1 MPKLLRYDPDNDFYK
16 VLGVAPTATLD
27 EIHRTYRQR
36 AKLVHPDLNRDR
48 REWAHDQFQRLN
60 EAHDIIGDPERR
72 IVYDQKRRLYQE
84 LHRPGVR
91 SAALAEASR
100 AAWARRHR
108 RQPPALYYVSVG
120 ILMFGA
126 LPILYYI
133 VASLISGVNRGDVQ
147 VVEVPSPT
155 PFMIVAPRGVPT
167 GSRPGSD
174 ILPAETFSPRP
185 CTDSR
190 VQITEPRNGDIVH
203 SPFVIRGSAFSEQFR
218 QYYVSYGPT
227 EKMGQIEGGIPKLLQ
242 LNIDQVHDNIL
253 VPETMTSSLQNIQ
266 GDITI
271 RLIVRNKDYKNLP
284 PCDVYI
290 HLNPDS
296 PATEVA
302 TSANS

>member
-72 IVYDQKRRLYQE
+72 VQYDQKRRLYQE

-126 LPILYYI
+126 LPILYCI
-133 VASLISGVNRGDVQ
+133 LLSLISGVNRRNVQ

-155 PFMIVAPRGVPT
+155 PFMVGAPGSVPT
-167 GSRPGSD
+167 SIHPIFLEPSEKE
-174 ILPAETFSPRP
+174 ILPQR
-185 CTDSR
+185 CTNIHR
-190 VQITEPRNGDIVH
+190 MITAPSEGEEVH
-203 SPFVIRGSAFSEQFR
+203 VPFVIKGSAYDEHFGSYYITYRYTTKLMPSVFPMTGMMPVKNGELISEAITTKWLTDKSGNFAIELHVLDGR
-218 QYYVSYGPT
+218 GNPLSECGVSF
-227 EKMGQIEGGIPKLLQ
+227 
-242 LNIDQVHDNIL
+242 
-253 VPETMTSSLQNIQ
+253 
-266 GDITI
+266 
-271 RLIVRNKDYKNLP
+271 
-284 PCDVYI
+284 
-290 HLNPDS
+290 HLNT

-302 TSANS
+302 NSANS